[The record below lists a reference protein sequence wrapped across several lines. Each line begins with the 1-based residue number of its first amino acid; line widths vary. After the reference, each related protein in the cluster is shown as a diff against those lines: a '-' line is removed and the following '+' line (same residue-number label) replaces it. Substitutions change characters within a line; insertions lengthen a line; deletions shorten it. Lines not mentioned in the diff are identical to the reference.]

1 MNLYI
6 IKRGVA
12 MRIYEN
18 ICDLRQRSSWI
29 PVVFK
34 ITETGMVITRHHNGD
49 WTEKYIS
56 NLYKTSNL
64 LRNVR
69 DLHTRAECD
78 AMYIDEYISNYELED
93 IHLEVKPISYT
104 PK

>member
-34 ITETGMVITRHHNGD
+34 MTETGVAITRHRNGD

-69 DLHTRAECD
+69 DFPARAEYD
-78 AMYIDEYISNYELED
+78 TIYIDECISNHELED

>member
-6 IKRGVA
+6 IKCGVA
-12 MRIYEN
+12 MRAYEN
-18 ICDLRQRSSWI
+18 ICNLRQRSSWI

-34 ITETGMVITRHHNGD
+34 ITETGMAITRHNNGD

-64 LRNVR
+64 LKNVR
-69 DLHTRAECD
+69 DFHTRAECD
-78 AMYIDEYISNYELED
+78 TMCIDECISNYELED

>member
-12 MRIYEN
+12 MRAYEN

-34 ITETGMVITRHHNGD
+34 ITETGMAITRHNNGD

-69 DLHTRAECD
+69 DLHTRVECD
-78 AMYIDEYISNYELED
+78 AMCIDDCISNYELED